1 MERYS
6 AVQDGHSGGRHGDT
20 AGSTQLPQRHA
31 AVTGDGLFRAQG
43 AQGIGEPGIGVSGQI
58 DVGGSTLDKGTTG
71 LLQAHDF
78 SLGGQFSGHRR
89 SPPVVA

>member
-43 AQGIGEPGIGVSGQI
+43 AQGIGEPGIGVTGQI
-58 DVGGSTLDKGTTG
+58 DVGGSTLDKGTAGCRNTG
-71 LLQAHDF
+71 KAGKARNNGGTQGALLRH
-78 SLGGQFSGHRR
+78 
-89 SPPVVA
+89 

>member
-6 AVQDGHSGGRHGDT
+6 AVQDGHSGGRHGR
-20 AGSTQLPQRHA
+20 QYPA
-31 AVTGDGLFRAQG
+31 AAASCCCTGDGLFRAQG
-43 AQGIGEPGIGVSGQI
+43 AQGIGEPGIGVTGQI
-58 DVGGSTLDKGTTG
+58 DVGGSTLDKGTAG